1 MSPVSTPASTPLL
14 LFTQADVAGHALFRV
29 VPVEVSVHPGQG
41 RLWVDLS
48 KGNAFTP
55 AWQRHAQHLA
65 ALGRAHYALPWEQ
78 TDLHVSPR
86 GRGVT
91 LDGRSASLPLFVAW
105 VALLSGRPLPSPF
118 LGTGVALDEHGERLA
133 PAPREFLQGKLGVA
147 QAYVKQVF
155 PQAGRVPVY
164 VPEGSG
170 FDAGALTALDVRPV
184 PTLTRAV
191 SAVLG
196 LEPVSV
202 GITTKQEGE

>member
-1 MSPVSTPASTPLL
+1 MFPASTSLL
-14 LFTQADVAGHALFRV
+14 LFTQADVGGHALFRV
-29 VPVEVSVHPGQG
+29 VAVDVSVRPGQG
-41 RLWVDLS
+41 RLWTDLS
-48 KGNAFTP
+48 RGNAFTP
-55 AWQRHAQHLA
+55 AWQDHARHLA
-65 ALGRAHYALPWEQ
+65 ALGREHYALPCER

-118 LGTGVALDEHGERLA
+118 LGTGVALEAHGERLA

-155 PQAGRVPVY
+155 PRAGKVAMY

-170 FDAGALTALDVRPV
+170 FDAAPLTALDVRPV
-184 PTLTRAV
+184 PTLTKAV
-191 SAVLG
+191 AAVLG
-196 LEPVSV
+196 L
-202 GITTKQEGE
+202 GTRTDAADAATNGEGTE